1 MRKIAIPALALAA
14 VLAVAIPA
22 SAHVTAQPP
31 EQPAGGFTVVSIRV
45 PSERPEA
52 TEKVE
57 VQFPEG
63 ITSVRTKPV
72 DGWTAEVKMEKLD
85 EPIDD
90 GHGGKVTEQVDT
102 VTFSGGEV
110 KDGEFQEFPLSFK
123 LPEEGELGNMLF
135 FPAIQTY
142 AGGEE
147 VAWTEKPASE
157 DDETEL
163 ERPAPAVHL
172 VEGGDDHHAMASAD
186 KADDSSDD
194 KGDDKGDDAKG
205 DDDSGDD
212 DGDGPSVEDR
222 ANVAFGVGLAALVIS
237 LLVMFR
243 STMGK
248 KRD

>member
-1 MRKIAIPALALAA
+1 MRTIITPLLAVVAALAI
-14 VLAVAIPA
+14 VAPA

-45 PSERPEA
+45 PNERPEA

-72 DGWTAEVKMEKLD
+72 DGWTADIKMEKLD

-102 VTFSGGEV
+102 VTFSGGSI

-123 LPEEGELGNMLF
+123 LPEKGELGDLLF

-142 AGGEE
+142 VGGEE

-157 DDETEL
+157 HDDAEL
-163 ERPAPAVHL
+163 ERPAPSVTL
-172 VEGGDDHHAMASAD
+172 VAGGDDHHAAA
-186 KADDSSDD
+186 SSDD
-194 KGDDKGDDAKG
+194 AKDDKGGDDAK
-205 DDDSGDD
+205 DD
-212 DGDGPSVEDR
+212 DGDDVSEGRDN
-222 ANVAFGVGLAALVIS
+222 AAFGLALAAFVIS

-243 STMGK
+243 TTMGRK
-248 KRD
+248 KQD

>member
-1 MRKIAIPALALAA
+1 MRTKLVPFALAFSAALAIA
-14 VLAVAIPA
+14 VPA

-72 DGWTAEVKMEKLD
+72 DGWTADVKMEKLD

-102 VTFSGGEV
+102 VTFSGGEI

-157 DDETEL
+157 DDEAEL
-163 ERPAPAVHL
+163 ERPAPMVML
-172 VEGGDDHHAMASAD
+172 VEGGDDHHAAASSD
-186 KADDSSDD
+186 TADDDS
-194 KGDDKGDDAKG
+194 GDDAKG
-205 DDDSGDD
+205 DDAKDD
-212 DGDGPSVEDR
+212 DDDDLESKV
-222 ANVAFGVGLAALVIS
+222 NLAFGIGLAALVIS

-243 STMGK
+243 STMGRK
-248 KRD
+248 KD